1 MMVIS
6 GYFKGIIHFIN
17 GVLLVLITEK
27 GKTNPLNALEK
38 QAILGNLPGIFGFCP
53 GRPLERRF
61 LAQMFSSLEW
71 QDSFWNTYTYAGN
84 VDIA

>member
-1 MMVIS
+1 
-6 GYFKGIIHFIN
+6 
-17 GVLLVLITEK
+17 
-27 GKTNPLNALEK
+27 
-38 QAILGNLPGIFGFCP
+38 
-53 GRPLERRF
+53 LERRF